1 MQVTFNGTG
10 ILRTIHPN
18 GRLDESL
25 AQMFHITGSGITSGY
40 LSVQTLMNTAGVNGF
55 VEIAGSD
62 GRVLTTA
69 PISGEGQIQMVFSHV
84 AQGSGYFTGL
94 ALFNPGPGDATATIE
109 VDSADGSVV
118 VSKAVTFAAGQ
129 RLIGLLSEL
138 FPGMQNQLGGSVRV
152 VATQPIYGLQIF
164 GTAGPGGGNFL
175 ANIPPGTY

>member
-1 MQVTFNGTG
+1 YQQVSDGAIEPAPSDSDAIRTGYAVHVAIGGGYASRLKLVNHESVDQQVQVTFNGTG

-40 LSVQTLMNTAGVNGF
+40 LSVQTLMDTAGVNGF

-84 AQGSGYFTGL
+84 AQGSGY
-94 ALFNPGPGDATATIE
+94 
-109 VDSADGSVV
+109 
-118 VSKAVTFAAGQ
+118 
-129 RLIGLLSEL
+129 
-138 FPGMQNQLGGSVRV
+138 
-152 VATQPIYGLQIF
+152 
-164 GTAGPGGGNFL
+164 
-175 ANIPPGTY
+175 